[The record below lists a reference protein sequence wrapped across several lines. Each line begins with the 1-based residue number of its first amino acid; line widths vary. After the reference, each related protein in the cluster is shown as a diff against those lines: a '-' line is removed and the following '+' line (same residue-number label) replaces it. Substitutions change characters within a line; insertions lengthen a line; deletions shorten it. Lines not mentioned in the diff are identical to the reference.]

1 MSPLQ
6 EVPGECEWGSLRAK
20 IGSIL
25 ALQRSKENKSQANE
39 VEPQHEF
46 SRERVLVQGTQESQ
60 RSMPGRF
67 VCVRSIGHLYVVDQ
81 HAGMQEAHA

>member
-6 EVPGECEWGSLRAK
+6 EVPGECEWGSPRAK

-46 SRERVLVQGTQESQ
+46 SRERVLVQETGVEST
-60 RSMPGRF
+60 SPLHPYLEPNDLLFGP
-67 VCVRSIGHLYVVDQ
+67 LYK
-81 HAGMQEAHA
+81 